1 MPTSPVGDHGS
12 GPGAQP
18 PVTFGSSAPVGST
31 SFVAR
36 HPVLVF
42 FLWFFTVGQILV
54 FIPVVANANGQSWP
68 VQWFVIASTV
78 IGLLLPALVIT
89 WLVDGR
95 AGLGALWA
103 GVCRLRVGLGW
114 YALAL
119 LGIPLLAVAITVL
132 IDGLPT
138 NVSPAMAVGAIWPHF
153 VLPLLVTFLPNNLW
167 EEVAWMGFVQ
177 ARLQEWRGP
186 LVAALI
192 SGPLFAVQ
200 HISLVFGNPVLVA
213 ALVMLI
219 AIVLAIPFRFLTGW
233 VYNRTGSL
241 FLVGLLHAAGNAV
254 AGGSGFQT
262 GYLRYLYPDSIIA
275 GGAHLFA
282 FALVGLAVA
291 IATRGRLGLDPAT
304 NRSRHGQ
311 SAASR
316 AEK

>member
-1 MPTSPVGDHGS
+1 MSTNPTGDQAS
-12 GPGAQP
+12 RPGAQP
-18 PVTFGSSAPVGST
+18 PVAFGPSAPVRSS

-42 FLWFFTVGQILV
+42 FLWFFTIGQILV
-54 FIPVVANANGQSWP
+54 FIPVVANSYGQSLP
-68 VQWFVIASTV
+68 VQWFVIASTL

-95 AGLGALWA
+95 AGLRALW
-103 GVCRLRVGLGW
+103 GRVCRLRVGLGW

-119 LGIPLLAVAITVL
+119 LGIPLLAVAITVV

-138 NVSPAMAVGAIWPHF
+138 SVSPAMAARAL
-153 VLPLLVTFLPNNLW
+153 LPNFILPFLVTFLPNNLW

-177 ARLQEWRGP
+177 ARLQDWRGP
-186 LVAALI
+186 LLAALI
-192 SGPLFAVQ
+192 TGPLFAIQ
-200 HISLVFGNPVLVA
+200 HISLVFGNPLLVA

-233 VYNRTGSL
+233 FYNRTGSL

-262 GYLRYLYPDSIIA
+262 GYLRHLYPDSIIA
-275 GGAHLFA
+275 GGAHLVA
-282 FALVGLAVA
+282 FAIVGLAVA
-291 IATRGRLGLDPAT
+291 VATRGRLGLDPASNT
-304 NRSRHGQ
+304 SRHGQ
-311 SAASR
+311 TATSR
-316 AEK
+316 TE

>member
-1 MPTSPVGDHGS
+1 MPTNPVGDRGS
-12 GPGAQP
+12 GPDAQP
-18 PVTFGSSAPVGST
+18 QVTFGHSAPVRST
-31 SFVAR
+31 GFVAR

-68 VQWFVIASTV
+68 VQWFVIASTL

-95 AGLGALWA
+95 AGLRALWA
-103 GVCRLRVGLGW
+103 GVRRLRTGLGW

-119 LGIPLLAVAITVL
+119 VGIPLLAVAITVL
-132 IDGLPT
+132 IDGLPI
-138 NVSPAMAVGAIWPHF
+138 NVSPAMAVGALLPHF
-153 VLPLLVTFLPNNLW
+153 MLPFLVTFILNNLW
-167 EEVAWMGFVQ
+167 EEVAWTGFVQ
-177 ARLQEWRGP
+177 ARLQNWRGP
-186 LVAALI
+186 LLAAFI

-200 HISLVFGNPVLVA
+200 HISLVFGNPVVVA

-219 AIVLAIPFRFLTGW
+219 SIVLAIPFRFLTGW
-233 VYNRTGSL
+233 FYNRTGSL
-241 FLVGLLHAAGNAV
+241 FVVGLLHGAGNAV

-262 GYLRYLYPDSIIA
+262 GYLRHLYPDSIIA

-282 FALVGLAVA
+282 LALVGLAVA
-291 IATRGRLGLDPAT
+291 IATRGRLGLDPAA

-311 SAASR
+311 SATSH
-316 AEK
+316 AE